1 MALTSLHTKANHPT
15 KHQMRQ
21 IMNRYFFTAGLDH
34 KIDELLSQCSLC
46 TSLKKFPKETA
57 RSTTSKPPSF
67 SGTHMNTDIIK
78 RAGQNIMVTMD
89 PFSNYITTTLV
100 NSETKEDLAN
110 GIITTTTPIRLSSK
124 IMVWTD
130 RAPAL
135 QALARQGNHL
145 STIGINIVLPKNA
158 FNKNANCHVDRII
171 QELEMEIKKLSPMGK
186 PLHPADLAKA
196 TLSLNSKIRQSGLT
210 ASEAHFSRDSA
221 TLDQIPPAKAPDWTP
236 PTHKEAHAIS
246 PGDTVYIKSQG
257 GKHHV

>member
-1 MALTSLHTKANHPT
+1 M
-15 KHQMRQ
+15 
-21 IMNRYFFTAGLDH
+21 
-34 KIDELLSQCSLC
+34 
-46 TSLKKFPKETA
+46 
-57 RSTTSKPPSF
+57 
-67 SGTHMNTDIIK
+67 
-78 RAGQNIMVTMD
+78 
-89 PFSNYITTTLV
+89 
-100 NSETKEDLAN
+100 
-110 GIITTTTPIRLSSK
+110 
-124 IMVWTD
+124 
-130 RAPAL
+130 L

-196 TLSLNSKIRQSGLT
+196 TLSLNNKIRQSGLT